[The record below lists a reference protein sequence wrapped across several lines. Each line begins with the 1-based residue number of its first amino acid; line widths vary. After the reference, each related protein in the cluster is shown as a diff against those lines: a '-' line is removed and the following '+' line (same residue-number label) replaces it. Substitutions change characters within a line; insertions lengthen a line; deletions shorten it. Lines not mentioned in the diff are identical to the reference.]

1 MKRRALLAGIG
12 VVVLGGTAGLTA
24 VAADSPSTPGTS
36 TTTKDEQKRS
46 TAKVQRT
53 DLIDREDLAG
63 TLGFGEP
70 TELAVGRPGVITAL
84 PAAGTVVERGGSVAE
99 VNGLPVPLLFGTRP
113 FWRKLTADPVGADGQ
128 PTDQLEGPD
137 VRILEENLQALG
149 FIDSDSDAKVDDT
162 FTGSTATAVKAW
174 QKSLGLPQTGVVE
187 STDVVV
193 HDGPI
198 RIASHKAE
206 VGAQSGGPVV
216 GITGTERTIAV
227 QLDADRRSLVAAG
240 DAVEVELPDG
250 TVAAAKVDTVG
261 TVVTAGDPMQG
272 TSDTIEVRVR
282 LDDPSLA
289 GAYDST
295 PVTVSVV
302 SSEVTDVL
310 AVPVAALLAL
320 SEGGYAVERLGADG
334 TDGDRTSLVGVE
346 IGAFADGLVQ
356 VEGDLAEGDD
366 VVVPS

>member
-113 FWRKLTADPVGADGQ
+113 FWRKLTAEPVGADGQ

-149 FIDSDSDAKVDDT
+149 FIDSGSDAKVDDT
-162 FTGSTATAVKAW
+162 FTGSTATGRAGSALDRTRSCRPSAPRDWSVC
-174 QKSLGLPQTGVVE
+174 
-187 STDVVV
+187 
-193 HDGPI
+193 GP
-198 RIASHKAE
+198 A
-206 VGAQSGGPVV
+206 
-216 GITGTERTIAV
+216 
-227 QLDADRRSLVAAG
+227 
-240 DAVEVELPDG
+240 
-250 TVAAAKVDTVG
+250 
-261 TVVTAGDPMQG
+261 VTAGPPT
-272 TSDTIEVRVR
+272 TSATVASSSTCHASTRS
-282 LDDPSLA
+282 P
-289 GAYDST
+289 ST
-295 PVTVSVV
+295 PPDSSASTAPGSTGIRHLRRSPIASVP
-302 SSEVTDVL
+302 
-310 AVPVAALLAL
+310 AR
-320 SEGGYAVERLGADG
+320 GM
-334 TDGDRTSLVGVE
+334 
-346 IGAFADGLVQ
+346 
-356 VEGDLAEGDD
+356 
-366 VVVPS
+366 